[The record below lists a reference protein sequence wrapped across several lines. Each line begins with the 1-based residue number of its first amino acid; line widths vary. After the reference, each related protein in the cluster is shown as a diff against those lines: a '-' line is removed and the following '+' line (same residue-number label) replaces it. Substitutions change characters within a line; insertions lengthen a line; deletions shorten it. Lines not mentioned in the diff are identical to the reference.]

1 MVEARLDQVM
11 ARIETALMR
20 IENASAQT
28 AASDDGVDTD
38 LRERHNAFRRQVA
51 ASLASLDALIGS
63 LER

>member
-1 MVEARLDQVM
+1 M

-20 IENASAQT
+20 IETASVK
-28 AASDDGVDTD
+28 AATPDDGVDTD
-38 LRERHNAFRRQVA
+38 LRERHDAFRRQVA